1 MIWSLYCSTTQLI
14 IVQNAEENYS
24 WTQQVKYA
32 ATNEGDKDGIEN
44 MFTGTYK
51 DGLVDFSCDNSIDI
65 LGNIRSYGN

>member
-1 MIWSLYCSTTQLI
+1 MQFFVGQRINRI
-14 IVQNAEENYS
+14 I
-24 WTQQVKYA
+24 QVKYA
-32 ATNEGDKDGIEN
+32 AMNEGDKDGIKN